1 MINKAFAAA
10 EQSFGLGFGEQ
21 DAFPP
26 DEYRLLFKLRFS
38 DSYGV
43 HEKERMLRVDQLMPV
58 ATVLE

>member
-26 DEYRLLFKLRFS
+26 DEYRLLFQLRFS
-38 DSYGV
+38 DSYCV
-43 HEKERMLRVDQLMPV
+43 HENGRMCASRWANTGGDRP
-58 ATVLE
+58 

>member
-43 HEKERMLRVDQLMPV
+43 HEKERMCASGSVIAGGDSP
-58 ATVLE
+58 